1 MALQPAC
8 GSVPERRISSQTV
21 DVYYEAQTSVRT
33 RRVACECQ
41 DYDRPLTKSII
52 EREARSQ
59 SRHHL
64 STAGR
69 RDSTGCAHARR
80 CAGLLN
86 LDPLAANAAAFA
98 LLCYRHLIRTQ
109 DSEVPS
115 AAPTP

>member
-8 GSVPERRISSQTV
+8 GSVPERRIGSQTV

-33 RRVACECQ
+33 RRVACECK

-52 EREARSQ
+52 QREARSH

-86 LDPLAANAAAFA
+86 LNPLA
-98 LLCYRHLIRTQ
+98 LISSVPTLIGTTHL
-109 DSEVPS
+109 SN
-115 AAPTP
+115 